1 MLIGTLVY
9 GFINSCILALLA
21 IGFNLTF
28 GISGVA
34 NFAYGAIYIF
44 SGFLT
49 WIILNSIGLPYLL
62 SVVISILCA
71 ALIGLL
77 VYYIVILRVKGL
89 PLSEVMATFGLGL
102 AIMELFRYFDFVGFK
117 YTLPVFLDGSI
128 GFGEVYVDYQR
139 IFIALIAMGLTLF
152 LYLFTRHSKTGLAF
166 RAIAQDERTA
176 LTFGIDSDRIG
187 AFSMAFGAALA
198 AIAAIV
204 ILPLGTIA
212 VEGGYEVL
220 INALAVCIVGG
231 LGSTIGILVASVL
244 IGYAQ
249 TFTANYLE
257 PHWMMLVSL
266 IAIAVV
272 LTIKPSGLFSR
283 QKELEERI

>member
-1 MLIGTLVY
+1 MLLGTLVY
-9 GFINSCILALLA
+9 GFINSCILALIAL
-21 IGFNLTF
+21 GFNLTF

-34 NFAYGAIYIF
+34 NFAYGAVYIF

-49 WIILNSIGLPYLL
+49 WIFLNSLGVPYLL
-62 SVVISILCA
+62 SVIISILCA
-71 ALIGLL
+71 ASVGLL
-77 VYYIVILRVKGL
+77 VYYLIILRVKGL
-89 PLSEVMATFGLGL
+89 SLSEVMATFGLGL

-117 YTLPVFLDGSI
+117 YTLPVFFDGSI
-128 GFGEVYVDYQR
+128 GIGDVYIDYQR
-139 IFIALIAMGLTLF
+139 LIIALIAVGLTVG
-152 LYLFTRHSKTGLAF
+152 LYLFTHHTKIGLAF

-187 AFSMAFGAALA
+187 ALSMAFGAGLA

-231 LGSTIGILVASVL
+231 LGSTVGILVASVL

-272 LTIKPSGLFSR
+272 LVVKPSGLFSH

>member
-1 MLIGTLVY
+1 MLLGTIIY
-9 GFINSCILALLA
+9 GFINSAILALLA
-21 IGFNLTF
+21 MGFNLTF

-44 SGFLT
+44 SGFT
-49 WIILNSIGLPYLL
+49 VWIMLNTAGFPYLV
-62 SVVISILCA
+62 SVIISIIA
-71 ALIGLL
+71 AGALGVLI
-77 VYYIVILRVKGL
+77 YYIIIIRIKGM

-102 AIMELFRYFDFVGFK
+102 AIMELFRYFNFVGFK
-117 YTLPVFLDGSI
+117 YTLPVFFDGSFSI
-128 GFGEVYVDYQR
+128 GDVYIDYQR
-139 IFIALIAMGLTLF
+139 LIIGLIAVGLTLF
-152 LYLFTRHSKTGLAF
+152 LYLFTHHTKIGMAF

-176 LTFGIDSDRIG
+176 LTFGINSDLVG
-187 AFSMAFGAALA
+187 ALSMGLGCVLA
-198 AIAAIV
+198 AVASIV

-231 LGSTIGILVASVL
+231 LGSTVGILVAAVL
-244 IGYAQ
+244 IGYSQ
-249 TFTANYLE
+249 TITANYLE

-272 LTIKPSGLFSR
+272 LIIKPSGLFSH